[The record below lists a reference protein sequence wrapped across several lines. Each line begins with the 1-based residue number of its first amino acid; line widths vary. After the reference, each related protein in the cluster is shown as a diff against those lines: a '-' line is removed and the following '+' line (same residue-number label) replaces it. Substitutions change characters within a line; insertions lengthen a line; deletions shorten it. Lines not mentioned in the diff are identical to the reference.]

1 MEEEIKKLQ
10 DQIKNL
16 EAKGSQVPVVYLKS
30 DRKFPKFGGRPVK
43 DGDPD
48 VYEWISD
55 MREHIQSTKSKD
67 DFVDFIMDHLTGSAK
82 SEVKLRPLQERGRSR
97 QRFGPRFNRGRN
109 GRQGSNRG
117 RQCYNCGGLGH
128 MSMNCPSENTPPT
141 GSRRTSGNPN
151 WKPSQ

>member
-30 DRKFPKFGGRPVK
+30 DRKFPKFGGQPVK

-48 VYEWISD
+48 VYEWISN

-67 DFVDFIMDHLTGSAK
+67 DFVDFIMDHLTGSA
-82 SEVKLRPLQERGRSR
+82 
-97 QRFGPRFNRGRN
+97 
-109 GRQGSNRG
+109 
-117 RQCYNCGGLGH
+117 
-128 MSMNCPSENTPPT
+128 
-141 GSRRTSGNPN
+141 
-151 WKPSQ
+151 